1 KMDVPV
7 LKCTE
12 DINLADFR
20 DWQQRFADYTEVQ
33 KIMEECTLSGR
44 QSLLCSGLD
53 PAWTKLWSKNM
64 KSFGRAR
71 ARNRARWT
79 TLVEAASKETQA
91 SLNKSERQVNRLKE
105 RSSSKKGKI
114 DNNPLSKSAQK
125 ADERCSNCGRKKHQK
140 PDQCWARDKDC
151 NNCGK
156 TGHLKHMY
164 RSEPKKEVN
173 RMTIGQVKTSDDLVK
188 ITAKIGNADHQEV
201 EWLPDTGAECDK
213 VGTKVKDLRKDK
225 AELLKSLGKVTA
237 TLERE
242 GMKYKTELHVLEK
255 GTGPILSKV
264 GCTALGLIPTGGLT
278 SPDEGNGVDMLLKSQ
293 SAASIREQLL
303 QEFPEVFPPDDE
315 VLPLKPMKG
324 PPMKIELLPGTS
336 PIRRYRCNTIPLH
349 WQDKVKAHLETMVQK
364 QIIERVPQG
373 EAPEW
378 LFSMVVVP
386 KAGTD
391 EPRVTVDFSP
401 LNPFVKRPMYPCRV
415 PAEEVGQIPPGMTH
429 FTVLDGRHG
438 YWQVLLDKPSSKIM
452 TFNTPWGMF
461 RYLRN
466 AMGLISAGDEF
477 NRRGDDAI
485 AGIPNVKKIVEDI
498 IIYDKDEDTHLQR
511 VKEVIQRCDE
521 HGITLGRRKST
532 IAEPSVTWC
541 GYRISKDGYTA
552 NPGLVDAL
560 TKFPVPKNRT
570 DYQQFEALSA
580 DLTGLLEP
588 IRALLPASLQQQAF
602 EKTIAELTSPRVL
615 TQFRPGANLRL
626 ETDASQ
632 RFDLG
637 FALYQE
643 EGKVWKILRTR
654 YSVTEI
660 ELQGVVWATK
670 KLKFYFRVNHK
681 ALDEIETPRIQRM
694 KEKMNMYLATAVWRP
709 GVKHTVADAFSRYP
723 VSEPTE
729 DDLEGDEEMEK
740 SVKLTLNAVFSPGS
754 QSGRSQAEDRDGP
767 GAAEAEGSDRR
778 RGIRDKLSIV
788 DGSSCT
794 APTGLPSRHR
804 CEDNVCCSWQDRAC
818 IGQES
823 CMRLDLSNLSKG
835 CDDCATHKASQAKE
849 PLVQDEQPS
858 RPGEAVAADLF
869 LYEGREYLVITD
881 KYSGWPEVYDCG
893 KSGVNTKDVEK
904 AIARWMAPLGVPVR
918 LTTDGG
924 PQFKGEA
931 VKKVSPHVRS
941 SKFFKAL
948 LTYRNTPRSDGL
960 SPVERLYGR
969 PARTSL
975 PAHPVVY
982 NRTDRDRVIKADRKA
997 VSLRAKAAYDVG
1009 SKELSE
1015 LKVGDIVRVQ
1025 HGLTKKWNLIAEIL
1039 EIRPRGRSY
1048 LVKTESGRLYWRN
1061 RRYLNLYAPPI
1072 GSRGSQAAKEK
1083 QETEESPL
1091 VALCSCSQPKLPIRL
1106 SVFPPP
1112 APQTLILFFPYV
1124 HLFTLAQARLFCVHL
1139 CLSI

>member
-1 KMDVPV
+1 MPNTRSEGAMKEEDQTPTDPVQLMMAMMKEMKEEAKKREDQLMRQLQEQAQDFAAALQTNRGNAGGSTKSKKMDVPV
-7 LKCTE
+7 LKCPE

-44 QSLLCSGLD
+44 QSLLRSGLD
-53 PAWTKLWSKNM
+53 PAWTKLWSTGILEIDDRKDDINDIIKKILHYIREHRNPLLDRKEFLERNQHAGESIDVYYSAL
-64 KSFGRAR
+64 KSIDESCGYDVNPTCKVCDDACGHGDELQQERLRDRLICGLKDQAIQQKVLAIPFKDL
-71 ARNRARWT
+71 
-79 TLVEAASKETQA
+79 TLKKALEVCRVEAASKETQA

-105 RSSSKKGKI
+105 RSSYKKGKI

-151 NNCGK
+151 NNCG
-156 TGHLKHMY
+156 L
-164 RSEPKKEVN
+164 KEVN

-201 EWLPDTGAECDK
+201 EWLPDTGAECDVITADCLKK

-225 AELLKSLGKVTA
+225 AELCGPDQGRLKSLGKVTA

-264 GCTALGLIPTGGLT
+264 GCTALGLIPTGWPHVVNKLSLS

-293 SAASIREQLL
+293 SAASIREQLF

-415 PAEEVGQIPPGMTH
+415 PAEEVAQIPPGMTH

-570 DYQQFEALSA
+570 DVRSFCGLVQQFEALSA

-588 IRALLPASLQQQAF
+588 IRALLPARSAFVWEGLQQQAF

-632 RFDLG
+632 RFGLG

-643 EGKVWKILRTR
+643 EGKVWKILRVGSRTLAPAETR

-670 KLKFYFRVNHK
+670 KLKFYLRGKAFEVIVDHKPLVSIVNHK

-740 SVKLTLNAVFSPGS
+740 SVKLTLNAVSLQDP
-754 QSGRSQAEDRDGP
+754 
-767 GAAEAEGSDRR
+767 
-778 RGIRDKLSIV
+778 KLEEVRLKTETDPVLLKLKEVIV
-788 DGSSCT
+788 DGFPEHKANLDTETTGGSVTSFPSLTASSCT
-794 APTGLPSRHR
+794 APTGLSSRHR
-804 CEDNVCCSWQDRAC
+804 CED
-818 IGQES
+818 
-823 CMRLDLSNLSKG
+823 
-835 CDDCATHKASQAKE
+835 
-849 PLVQDEQPS
+849 
-858 RPGEAVAADLF
+858 
-869 LYEGREYLVITD
+869 
-881 KYSGWPEVYDCG
+881 
-893 KSGVNTKDVEK
+893 KS
-904 AIARWMAPLGVPVR
+904 
-918 LTTDGG
+918 
-924 PQFKGEA
+924 
-931 VKKVSPHVRS
+931 
-941 SKFFKAL
+941 
-948 LTYRNTPRSDGL
+948 
-960 SPVERLYGR
+960 
-969 PARTSL
+969 
-975 PAHPVVY
+975 
-982 NRTDRDRVIKADRKA
+982 
-997 VSLRAKAAYDVG
+997 
-1009 SKELSE
+1009 
-1015 LKVGDIVRVQ
+1015 
-1025 HGLTKKWNLIAEIL
+1025 
-1039 EIRPRGRSY
+1039 
-1048 LVKTESGRLYWRN
+1048 
-1061 RRYLNLYAPPI
+1061 
-1072 GSRGSQAAKEK
+1072 
-1083 QETEESPL
+1083 
-1091 VALCSCSQPKLPIRL
+1091 
-1106 SVFPPP
+1106 
-1112 APQTLILFFPYV
+1112 
-1124 HLFTLAQARLFCVHL
+1124 
-1139 CLSI
+1139 